1 MNIFQKTGDK
11 ELTELYQQIR
21 VGMIQSVD
29 VDKATVTIQW
39 LDKSGTRTN
48 VPIPMPFCEQGW
60 GIYAMPRKYSI
71 VLCATRPYEFPVI
84 LAYVPPSIT
93 GNESSWEDFK
103 KISSFPKGFKSGE
116 MVLRNLINKAKCKS
130 CKEVSFLSDWA
141 STIGYDKGNT
151 KVSMEKCPS
160 CGEPALTV
168 VNEKITAVNKIQL
181 GVLMYFQT
189 GGKLTIKINDGLS
202 EDDEDTFEMGSL
214 INIEFD
220 DESNVIVKGIQ
231 DSTTNAKNVTLVV
244 KENIDITSKDTK
256 ETTEHKLIECPDI
269 ELGDN
274 NAITIG
280 QAEKIITMMDRLIT
294 ELRAHTHMGNLGS
307 PTGPTIQP
315 YTDPQQSEIE
325 TIKTKAS

>member
-11 ELTELYQQIR
+11 EITDLYQQIR

-39 LDKSGTRTN
+39 LDKSGTRVE

-84 LAYVPPSIT
+84 LAYVPPNIT
-93 GNESSWEDFK
+93 GKTTSWEDYK
-103 KISSFPKGFKSGE
+103 KVSSFPEGFQSGE
-116 MVLRNLINKAKCKS
+116 VIFRNLINKAKCKA
-130 CKEVSFLSDWA
+130 CGEVSSLADWA
-141 STIGYDKGNT
+141 STIGYDSGDT

-160 CGEPALTV
+160 CGEPAVTV
-168 VNEKITAVNKIQL
+168 VNNKVTEVNKIQL
-181 GVLMYFQT
+181 GILMYFQT
-189 GGKLTIKINDGLS
+189 DGKLSIKINDGLS
-202 EDDEDTFEMGSL
+202 ADDGDTFETGSL
-214 INIEFD
+214 ITIDFD
-220 DESNVIVKGIQ
+220 DESNVVVKGIQ
-231 DSTTNAKNVTLVV
+231 DSTTDAKNVTLTVE
-244 KENIDITSKDTK
+244 ENIDITSKDTK

-274 NAITIG
+274 SAITIG

-294 ELRAHTHMGNLGS
+294 ELRAHTHLGNLGS
-307 PTGPTIQP
+307 QTGPTIQP

-325 TIKTKAS
+325 TTKTKAS